1 MFNFGDLLKGYFYP
15 LSCLNTPLTQTFFVM
30 AIDTASN
37 TVQNPYEIIKN
48 RWKNPYKTWKQET
61 VQEAYIRGAEFDAD
75 LALLDYQNQY
85 NSPEAKAARLRA
97 AGINPDLVGIDGV
110 SDSSGLSGVTGS
122 MGAPDMS
129 QDSAQFWLSNSQNIL
144 TSAMQF
150 AQQMQAMRSSTLDN
164 DIKNINYVKALQSLK
179 DDTTSSSLFSSFH
192 NPDTFADSS
201 YFTSGISKRNQK
213 RLRKLMPSSQAYS
226 LYNTRIND
234 FASSSMKAGESLALG
249 TLRGNGGF
257 DPREMAKGYKDVAE
271 FLEKVQKYSA
281 SADAHQEKYRSDYYE
296 NSSGSLDAS
305 IDSQNNQVNRDV
317 LKDNYESS
325 KGNKTIDKF
334 FSDLVTKLRNNNN
347 WWSDALLMAL
357 YGMKSGA
364 FNGAANFY
372 GKVLPQQKSTPSSNR

>member
-1 MFNFGDLLKGYFYP
+1 
-15 LSCLNTPLTQTFFVM
+15 M

-37 TVQNPYEIIKN
+37 TIQNPFDSISKKWNNATKQWKRDAAREANIK
-48 RWKNPYKTWKQET
+48 
-61 VQEAYIRGAEFDAD
+61 GAEFDAD
-75 LALLDYQNQY
+75 LSLLDYQNEY
-85 NSPEAKAARLRA
+85 NSPEAKAERLRS
-97 AGINPDLVGIDGV
+97 AGLNPDLVGIDGV

-122 MGAPDMS
+122 MGSPRS
-129 QDSAQFWLSNSQNIL
+129 SSDSAQFWLSNSQNIL
-144 TSAMQF
+144 TTAMQF
-150 AQQMQAMRSSTLDN
+150 AQQMQSMRSSSLDN

-179 DDTTSSSLFSSFH
+179 DDSISSSMFASFK
-192 NPDTFADSS
+192 NPDIFADSS

-213 RLRKLMPSSQAYS
+213 RLRKLLPSSQAYS
-226 LYNTRIND
+226 TYNKRIND
-234 FASSSMKAGESLALG
+234 FASSSIQAGESLALG

-257 DPREMAKGYKDVAE
+257 DPRDMAKGYKDVAE

-305 IDSQNNQVNRDV
+305 IDSQNNKVNRDV

-325 KGNKTIDKF
+325 KGNKEIDKF
-334 FSDLVTKLRNNNN
+334 FSELVSKLSNNNN
-347 WWSDALLMAL
+347 WWSDAILMAL

-372 GKVLPQQKSTPSSNR
+372 GKVFPQQKPSSKSSR